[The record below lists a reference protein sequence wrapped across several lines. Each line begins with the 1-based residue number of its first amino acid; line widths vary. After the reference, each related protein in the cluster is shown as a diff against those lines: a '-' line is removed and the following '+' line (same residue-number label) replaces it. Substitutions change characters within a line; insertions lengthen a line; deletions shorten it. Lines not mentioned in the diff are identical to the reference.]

1 MTEPKV
7 KGGGGGEGKRKEGKG
22 GREEGREKSYQVS
35 KFHLKYRTYCNC
47 QDFPKVAFIKVIIKE
62 FIELSSQFYFT
73 AHLHIFM
80 TYQEEIKIEAKSIL
94 LKLTSVMEG
103 QMVGRELVETG
114 RRVTLPGN
122 PLRGRARPR
131 ACCV

>member
-1 MTEPKV
+1 M
-7 KGGGGGEGKRKEGKG
+7 
-22 GREEGREKSYQVS
+22 
-35 KFHLKYRTYCNC
+35 
-47 QDFPKVAFIKVIIKE
+47 AFIKVIIKE

-80 TYQEEIKIEAKSIL
+80 TYREEIKIEAKSIL

-114 RRVTLPGN
+114 KWVTQPEAILMGIHAGGEPDPGHVVRDMGGRRDAPVS
-122 PLRGRARPR
+122 
-131 ACCV
+131 

>member
-1 MTEPKV
+1 
-7 KGGGGGEGKRKEGKG
+7 
-22 GREEGREKSYQVS
+22 
-35 KFHLKYRTYCNC
+35 
-47 QDFPKVAFIKVIIKE
+47 
-62 FIELSSQFYFT
+62 
-73 AHLHIFM
+73 M

-103 QMVGRELVETG
+103 QVVGRELVETG
-114 RRVTLPGN
+114 RRDFPDGN